1 MVWGFYC
8 SILISGFS
16 HCPAVDKT
24 ITHTN
29 FDDIEKAL
37 FYSPKAD
44 IHQMMWYYC

>member
-29 FDDIEKAL
+29 LDNIEKPYL
-37 FYSPKAD
+37 F
-44 IHQMMWYYC
+44 I